1 MEKKPSGRSAG
12 PGKAN
17 GTELKKSQGR
27 DHNSSKSYIADL
39 GKTDMRCDA

>member
-1 MEKKPSGRSAG
+1 MLEDYTMEKKPPSRSAQV

-27 DHNSSKSYIADL
+27 TLVSHV
-39 GKTDMRCDA
+39 

>member
-1 MEKKPSGRSAG
+1 MLEDYTMEKKPPGRSVQV

-27 DHNSSKSYIADL
+27 AIDSHV
-39 GKTDMRCDA
+39 